1 MVTSVRSKIIIGIT
15 IVKTVIVST
24 NPINIVKVEYNVVIL
39 KKATILNE
47 IPTNSNVC
55 NSDVDIVLVYGS
67 GI

>member
-39 KKATILNE
+39 KKAAILNE